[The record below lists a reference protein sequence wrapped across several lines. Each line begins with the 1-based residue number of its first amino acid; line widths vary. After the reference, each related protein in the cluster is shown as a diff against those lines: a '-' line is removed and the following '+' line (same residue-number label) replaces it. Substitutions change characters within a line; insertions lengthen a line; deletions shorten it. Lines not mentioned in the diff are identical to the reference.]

1 MTMADT
7 IASVS
12 GFLCPKTAMVVI
24 KLPQYKTQ
32 LLYHLVKIKRLT
44 GKFAMKKPILTNRLT
59 LLLSA
64 PLSAKKLHG

>member
-12 GFLCPKTAMVVI
+12 GFLCPKTAIVVI
-24 KLPQYKTQ
+24 KMPQYKKH

-59 LLLSA
+59 LPLSA
-64 PLSAKKLHG
+64 PLSATKLHG